1 VPAGHYW
8 AVGDFIS
15 FGGSGFRVRIA
26 VRPQFTV
33 SGNTTVRVAERSA
46 NSKITMTTPRPAVS
60 QQTSFTLIRSGQ
72 AGAASSVGWVGTGVQ
87 FWVSPTS
94 RKPTVGGLQAF
105 TSAQLTS
112 PRHAAVP
119 YVYNLAFA
127 GPAGLIPPQ
136 HFIARQA
143 SLATVAE
150 RYYQDVPSTGAWSTF
165 GGFLAQ
171 FQSGVVSTIFP
182 LKLRGGR
189 SSTCRAARAS
199 SGPASTG
206 SSPAAGRE
214 ISSAGRPTRSGP
226 CARAS
231 GLAEAWNRYPLHPA
245 PNVSLVSSGLF
256 LTLPSA
262 GRAGNLL
269 VLDSTPFS
277 DNQLAISARDS
288 SADSSGGPMPRSAG
302 ISKST
307 RMARRSRP
315 EIPSIACRSPC

>member
-1 VPAGHYW
+1 MA
-8 AVGDFIS
+8 
-15 FGGSGFRVRIA
+15 
-26 VRPQFTV
+26 
-33 SGNTTVRVAERSA
+33 
-46 NSKITMTTPRPAVS
+46 RPAVS

-72 AGAASSVGWVGTGVQ
+72 AGAASSVGWAGTGVQ

-182 LKLRGGR
+182 LKLPGRQIQYMSGGPGIVW
-189 SSTCRAARAS
+189 SSQYWEFSSSRTGDLFGGQTDTFRTLRAGQR
-199 SGPASTG
+199 
-206 SSPAAGRE
+206 
-214 ISSAGRPTRSGP
+214 
-226 CARAS
+226 
-231 GLAEAWNRYPLHPA
+231 LAEAWNRYPLHPA

-315 EIPSIACRSPC
+315 GIPSIACRSPC